1 MSKKDVMRTL
11 LFPEFVKNSYLIE
24 EVKKEVVD
32 FDKLYSNAKLDLML
46 YVVSLE
52 NDGKTYEEIIEEV
65 NTNIIR
71 YAEEH
76 VDANGL
82 GTTLVC
88 AVLSKDYLIF
98 ANVGDSSGF
107 VFKSGKLYKVN

>member
-24 EVKKEVVD
+24 EVKKECID

-65 NTNIIR
+65 TSYNKSK
-71 YAEEH
+71 H
-76 VDANGL
+76 FNGL
-82 GTTLVC
+82 DELTRTNLIKSTLKT
-88 AVLSKDYLIF
+88 LKR
-98 ANVGDSSGF
+98 
-107 VFKSGKLYKVN
+107 

>member
-32 FDKLYSNAKLDLML
+32 FDKLYNNAKLDLML

-52 NDGKTYEEIIEEV
+52 NDGKTYEEIIEEITSY
-65 NTNIIR
+65 NKSK
-71 YAEEH
+71 H
-76 VDANGL
+76 FNGL
-82 GTTLVC
+82 DELTRTNLIKSTLKT
-88 AVLSKDYLIF
+88 LKR
-98 ANVGDSSGF
+98 
-107 VFKSGKLYKVN
+107 

>member
-52 NDGKTYEEIIEEV
+52 NDGKTDKEIIEEV
-65 NTNIIR
+65 ISYNKSK
-71 YAEEH
+71 H
-76 VDANGL
+76 FNGL
-82 GTTLVC
+82 DELTRTNLIKSTLKT
-88 AVLSKDYLIF
+88 LKR
-98 ANVGDSSGF
+98 
-107 VFKSGKLYKVN
+107 

>member
-24 EVKKEVVD
+24 EVKKECVD

-65 NTNIIR
+65 TSYNKSK
-71 YAEEH
+71 H
-76 VDANGL
+76 FNGL
-82 GTTLVC
+82 DELTRTSLIKSTLKT
-88 AVLSKDYLIF
+88 LKR
-98 ANVGDSSGF
+98 
-107 VFKSGKLYKVN
+107 

>member
-24 EVKKEVVD
+24 KVKKECVD

-65 NTNIIR
+65 TSYNKSK
-71 YAEEH
+71 H
-76 VDANGL
+76 FNGL
-82 GTTLVC
+82 DELTRTNLIKSTLKT
-88 AVLSKDYLIF
+88 LKR
-98 ANVGDSSGF
+98 
-107 VFKSGKLYKVN
+107 

>member
-24 EVKKEVVD
+24 EVKKECVD

-65 NTNIIR
+65 TSYNKSK
-71 YAEEH
+71 H
-76 VDANGL
+76 FNGL
-82 GTTLVC
+82 DELTKTNLIKSTLKT
-88 AVLSKDYLIF
+88 LKR
-98 ANVGDSSGF
+98 
-107 VFKSGKLYKVN
+107 

>member
-65 NTNIIR
+65 TGYNKSK
-71 YAEEH
+71 H
-76 VDANGL
+76 FNGL
-82 GTTLVC
+82 DELTRTNLIKSTLKT
-88 AVLSKDYLIF
+88 LKR
-98 ANVGDSSGF
+98 
-107 VFKSGKLYKVN
+107 

>member
-24 EVKKEVVD
+24 EVKKECVD

-52 NDGKTYEEIIEEV
+52 NDGKTDKEIIEKV
-65 NTNIIR
+65 ISYNKSK
-71 YAEEH
+71 H
-76 VDANGL
+76 FNGL
-82 GTTLVC
+82 DELTRTNLIKSTLKT
-88 AVLSKDYLIF
+88 LKR
-98 ANVGDSSGF
+98 
-107 VFKSGKLYKVN
+107 

>member
-24 EVKKEVVD
+24 EVKKECVD

-65 NTNIIR
+65 TSYNKSK
-71 YAEEH
+71 H
-76 VDANGL
+76 FNGL
-82 GTTLVC
+82 DELTRTNLIQSTLKT
-88 AVLSKDYLIF
+88 LKR
-98 ANVGDSSGF
+98 
-107 VFKSGKLYKVN
+107 

>member
-24 EVKKEVVD
+24 EVKKECVD

-52 NDGKTYEEIIEEV
+52 NDGKTDKEIIEEV
-65 NTNIIR
+65 ISYNKSK
-71 YAEEH
+71 H
-76 VDANGL
+76 FNGL
-82 GTTLVC
+82 DELTRTNLIKSTLK
-88 AVLSKDYLIF
+88 ALKR
-98 ANVGDSSGF
+98 
-107 VFKSGKLYKVN
+107 

>member
-65 NTNIIR
+65 ISYNKSN
-71 YAEEH
+71 H
-76 VDANGL
+76 FNGL
-82 GTTLVC
+82 DELTKTNLIKSTLKT
-88 AVLSKDYLIF
+88 LKR
-98 ANVGDSSGF
+98 
-107 VFKSGKLYKVN
+107 

>member
-24 EVKKEVVD
+24 EVKKECVD

-46 YVVSLE
+46 YVVCLK

-65 NTNIIR
+65 ISYNKSK
-71 YAEEH
+71 H
-76 VDANGL
+76 FNGL
-82 GTTLVC
+82 DELTRTNLIKSTLKT
-88 AVLSKDYLIF
+88 LKR
-98 ANVGDSSGF
+98 
-107 VFKSGKLYKVN
+107 

>member
-24 EVKKEVVD
+24 EVKKEEVD

-65 NTNIIR
+65 TSYNKSK
-71 YAEEH
+71 H
-76 VDANGL
+76 FNGL
-82 GTTLVC
+82 DELTRTNLIQSTLKT
-88 AVLSKDYLIF
+88 LKR
-98 ANVGDSSGF
+98 
-107 VFKSGKLYKVN
+107 

>member
-24 EVKKEVVD
+24 EVKKECVD

-65 NTNIIR
+65 TSYNKSKHFNDLDELTRTNLIKS
-71 YAEEH
+71 
-76 VDANGL
+76 
-82 GTTLVC
+82 TLKT
-88 AVLSKDYLIF
+88 LKR
-98 ANVGDSSGF
+98 
-107 VFKSGKLYKVN
+107 

>member
-46 YVVSLE
+46 YVVCLK
-52 NDGKTYEEIIEEV
+52 NDGKTDEEIIEEV
-65 NTNIIR
+65 TSYNKSK
-71 YAEEH
+71 H
-76 VDANGL
+76 FNGL
-82 GTTLVC
+82 DELTRTNLIQSTLKT
-88 AVLSKDYLIF
+88 LKR
-98 ANVGDSSGF
+98 
-107 VFKSGKLYKVN
+107 

>member
-1 MSKKDVMRTL
+1 MSKKDVMKTL

-24 EVKKEVVD
+24 EVKKECVD

-65 NTNIIR
+65 TSYNKSK
-71 YAEEH
+71 H
-76 VDANGL
+76 FNGL
-82 GTTLVC
+82 DELTRTNLIKSTLKT
-88 AVLSKDYLIF
+88 LKR
-98 ANVGDSSGF
+98 
-107 VFKSGKLYKVN
+107 

>member
-24 EVKKEVVD
+24 EVKKECVD

-65 NTNIIR
+65 TSYNKSK
-71 YAEEH
+71 H
-76 VDANGL
+76 FNGL
-82 GTTLVC
+82 DELTRTNLIKSTLKT
-88 AVLSKDYLIF
+88 LKR
-98 ANVGDSSGF
+98 
-107 VFKSGKLYKVN
+107 

>member
-24 EVKKEVVD
+24 EVKKECVD

-52 NDGKTYEEIIEEV
+52 NDGKTVKEIIEEV
-65 NTNIIR
+65 ISYNKSK
-71 YAEEH
+71 H
-76 VDANGL
+76 FNGL
-82 GTTLVC
+82 DELTRTNLIKSTLKT
-88 AVLSKDYLIF
+88 LKR
-98 ANVGDSSGF
+98 
-107 VFKSGKLYKVN
+107 

>member
-24 EVKKEVVD
+24 EVKKECID

-65 NTNIIR
+65 TSYNKSK
-71 YAEEH
+71 H
-76 VDANGL
+76 FNGL
-82 GTTLVC
+82 DELTRTNLIQSTLKT
-88 AVLSKDYLIF
+88 LKR
-98 ANVGDSSGF
+98 
-107 VFKSGKLYKVN
+107 

>member
-24 EVKKEVVD
+24 EFKKECVD

-65 NTNIIR
+65 TSYNKSK
-71 YAEEH
+71 H
-76 VDANGL
+76 FNGL
-82 GTTLVC
+82 DELTRTNLIKSTLKT
-88 AVLSKDYLIF
+88 LKR
-98 ANVGDSSGF
+98 
-107 VFKSGKLYKVN
+107 

>member
-65 NTNIIR
+65 ISYNKSK
-71 YAEEH
+71 H
-76 VDANGL
+76 FNGL
-82 GTTLVC
+82 DELTKTNLIKSTLKT
-88 AVLSKDYLIF
+88 LKR
-98 ANVGDSSGF
+98 
-107 VFKSGKLYKVN
+107 